1 MSDSAIHEKNQLRR
15 EARRRRQDPSE
26 SRSRLDQQIRQHLL
40 RGIEG
45 SGHTRLAAFLSFDG
59 EPDLEPALLRLRD
72 QGLTIALPVLDPDAP
87 GIMKMREWR
96 PGVTMRANAFG
107 IREPAR
113 GDRVSLDSL
122 DLVLLPLVA
131 YDASGARLGMGGGY
145 YDRWLDPSRSAQ
157 VPVRVGVAYHCQQ
170 FPRVPME
177 AWDAPMDAIV
187 NEDGWFSF
195 PL

>member
-1 MSDSAIHEKNQLRR
+1 M
-15 EARRRRQDPSE
+15 
-26 SRSRLDQQIRQHLL
+26 
-40 RGIEG
+40 
-45 SGHTRLAAFLSFDG
+45 
-59 EPDLEPALLRLRD
+59 
-72 QGLTIALPVLDPDAP
+72 
-87 GIMKMREWR
+87 
-96 PGVTMRANAFG
+96 
-107 IREPAR
+107 
-113 GDRVSLDSL
+113 SLDSL